1 MKNILTRGGIEFIAV
16 LLGLTGSLW
25 FDDYNNNSAL
35 NDDIN
40 KSLMALND
48 DLEIK
53 LNKLVKESSK
63 FEEGLLN
70 IEKVIVNTDLTL
82 LNHSELDNIFSSII
96 NHWIDD
102 YNHSVYKSMEA
113 SGIIY
118 SLKNTELRN
127 NILKLYSGQFS
138 DLSDAINYNLNV
150 IKKLDDIMNRDFELR
165 DNKRRLAMLLNWDN
179 PINIAQFQNNI
190 EFRNLV
196 ITSRNIKLWVLREIN
211 ETIKEVKFSQKEIIK
226 YLNDN

>member
-1 MKNILTRGGIEFIAV
+1 MAIQLAGNTVIHDNQNVQVSGVTTASSFVGDGSQLTNLPGGGGTLEATASGT
-16 LLGLTGSLW
+16 LADGS
-25 FDDYNNNSAL
+25 
-35 NDDIN
+35 
-40 KSLMALND
+40 
-48 DLEIK
+48 
-53 LNKLVKESSK
+53 
-63 FEEGLLN
+63 
-70 IEKVIVNTDLTL
+70 KVIVNTDLTL